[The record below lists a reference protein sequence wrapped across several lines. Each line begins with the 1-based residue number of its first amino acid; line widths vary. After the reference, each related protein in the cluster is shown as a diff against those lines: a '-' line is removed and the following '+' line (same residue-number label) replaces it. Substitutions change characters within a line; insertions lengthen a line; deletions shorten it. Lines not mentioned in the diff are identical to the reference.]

1 MTVSKQRRLCR
12 KHSPRSGHR
21 GMITEDP
28 QLETRLLHYGS
39 VLRNDIQV
47 SPALHAQIIERLDRG
62 QPARSHRFGMQLA
75 LTAAMLLVAV
85 GGVVLV
91 QRVRANELAK
101 AEPHVSLVSPADG
114 ATDVPIT
121 GEFRVIFAKRPATLP
136 ELTHSPA
143 DGSQATPRWDGS

>member
-1 MTVSKQRRLCR
+1 
-12 KHSPRSGHR
+12 
-21 GMITEDP
+21 MITQDP
-28 QLETRLLHYGS
+28 QLETRLRHYGS
-39 VLRNDIQV
+39 VLRNGTKV
-47 SPALHAQIIERLDRG
+47 SPSLHGQIIERLDRR
-62 QPARSHRFGMQLA
+62 QPARPQRLVMQLA
-75 LTAAMLLVAV
+75 LTAAMLVVAV

-136 ELTHSPA
+136 DAPA
-143 DGSQATPRWDGS
+143 RKLL